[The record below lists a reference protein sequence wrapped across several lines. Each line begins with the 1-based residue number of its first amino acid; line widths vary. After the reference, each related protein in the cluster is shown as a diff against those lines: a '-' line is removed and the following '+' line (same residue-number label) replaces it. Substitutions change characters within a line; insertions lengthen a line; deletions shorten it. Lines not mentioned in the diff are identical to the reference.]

1 MIIESIREGFN
12 LANKNL
18 PLVLVRVAAT
28 IIYLVSFFVFLAI
41 PVVIAVTYMGFDL
54 AQAGDMLPS
63 FRVNPFEFVSRYLG
77 LIFLVASAFLL
88 YLTFASVLFLYVLG
102 GTLGVLR
109 NSAVNIQ
116 YRFSLSS
123 FFREAGS
130 NFWPLFW
137 LVSIIFLAFTV
148 ILIVFVVSGGIIAAV
163 VQSMTGGEGTLGVF
177 FNSFVMMT
185 LIIFSIILL
194 LGCCIFSVYSVVVSV
209 IDGKGS
215 MESIK
220 RTSDFLKKKPGALFF
235 YFILL
240 AGIIAINI
248 VFLVLRV
255 PFSMVPVL
263 APVMHI
269 VLTLFSSIFQSYL
282 AVVLWSCLIAY
293 YLRGTDYPV
302 YSAAYEI

>member
-28 IIYLVSFFVFLAI
+28 IIYLVSFFIFLSI
-41 PVVIAVTYMGFDL
+41 PVVIAVTYMGIDL
-54 AQAGDMLPS
+54 ARAGDMLPS
-63 FRVNPFEFVSRYLG
+63 FMGNPFEFISRYLG
-77 LIFLVASAFLL
+77 LVFLVGSAFLL

-123 FFREAGS
+123 FFSEAGR
-130 NFWPLFW
+130 NFGPLFW
-137 LVSIIFLAFTV
+137 LVSVILMAVTG
-148 ILIVFVVSGGIIAAV
+148 ILIVFVVSGGIIAAA
-163 VQSMTGGEGTLGVF
+163 VQTMTGGEGTLSVF
-177 FNSFVMMT
+177 FNSFVLVT
-185 LIIFSIILL
+185 SIIFSIILL

-209 IDGKGS
+209 IDGKGA

-220 RTSDFLKKKPGALFF
+220 RTSDFLKKRPGALVF

-248 VFLVLRV
+248 IFLILRV

-263 APVMHI
+263 APLMQI
-269 VLTLFSSIFQSYL
+269 VLTLFSSVLQSYL

-293 YLRGTDYPV
+293 YMRGTDYPV
-302 YSAAYEI
+302 YSSAYEI